1 MSFLSKLSKPGQAP
15 VQAVIAGEQGLGKT
29 TLGAMLP
36 KPILMRIEDGSA
48 ALGGQDIAMLEL
60 VKSSADVFEQIKEL
74 ATLEHDFKTL
84 VIDSLT
90 AFDALVVGEVQKRN
104 NTANLAA
111 CDGGFGG
118 GFHSVRQEHER
129 LRAYCDRLSREKG
142 MNIIYIAHTETE
154 TVSPPDGAE
163 FTRYTIQATRS
174 KSVDCAKVY
183 TNNCDLVAFI
193 KLKTLVIDGRG
204 KSDGSRIITCYPSAA
219 HVSKNRF
226 GIETDL
232 PFSKDA
238 NPFNNI
244 IKQLETK

>member
-1 MSFLSKLSKPGQAP
+1 MSFLSTLSKPGLAP

-29 TLGAMLP
+29 TLAAMLP
-36 KPILMRIEDGSA
+36 KPIIMRIEDGTA
-48 ALGGQDIAMLEL
+48 ALAGMDVAMMER
-60 VKSSADVFEQIKEL
+60 VKNVAEVFEQIKAL
-74 ATLEHDFKTL
+74 ATEDHDFKTL
-84 VIDSLT
+84 VVDSLT
-90 AFDALVVGEVQKRN
+90 AFDAMVVGEVQKRN
-104 NTANLAA
+104 STANLAA

-118 GFHSVRQEHER
+118 GYHTVRQEHER
-129 LRAYCDRLSREKG
+129 LRAYCERLSREKG
-142 MNIIYIAHTETE
+142 MNIVFIAHTETE

-219 HVSKNRF
+219 HVSKNRYN
-226 GIETDL
+226 ITTDL
-232 PFSKDA
+232 PFTKEA
-238 NPFNNI
+238 NPFNGI